1 MTLQVQQNKYSIYTY
16 DRDIASL
23 HRKIRLVL
31 NSIPVIRPIKTD
43 IENIKWFG
51 DKASHESS
59 LTITRG
65 DIKDTLAPKIRLFLG
80 KTNEV

>member
-1 MTLQVQQNKYSIYTY
+1 MLEKIGKGDELYLDNFEIG
-16 DRDIASL
+16 L